1 MKRTN
6 YCGALRERDL
16 DKQAT
21 VMGWVA
27 TKRDMGG
34 IIFIDLRDRE
44 GTLQV
49 VFDLK
54 NLSEADFHTAEGLK
68 NESVIAVTGR
78 VRIRDEETYN
88 PRLETGTI
96 ELAAEKLEVLSAAK
110 QLPFSLE
117 DAKGVR
123 EDLRLKYRFLDLR
136 RKEMFSNLKFRHDL
150 VRVTENYLD
159 SQGFLSVETPM
170 LTKSTPEGARDYLVP
185 SRVHQGKF
193 YALPQ
198 SPQIFKQLL
207 MVGGIDKY
215 YQVARCFRDEDL
227 RADRQPEFTQVD
239 MELSFV
245 DQEDILQF
253 LEGLFKHIMQE
264 QMGIAIREPFLRL
277 TWTQAMDVYGSD
289 KPDLRFGLPIV
300 DVTEVARK
308 SNFSVFQSVIQKKGI
323 VRAINVVG
331 KADFTRSEIEHL
343 TEKAQSYGAKG
354 MAWIAYKEDGEIYS
368 ILTKYFS
375 EAVMQELLDRMQAK
389 PGDFILF
396 CADKLSTVRRTLG
409 GLRLDLAKM
418 LHLQDKTEYKFLFV
432 TDFPQFEYSEE
443 EGRYISTH
451 HPFTMPYPE
460 DVEYLL
466 SDPARVRAQAY
477 DVVLNGIELGS
488 GSIRIH
494 RQDVQEKMFRALG
507 FTDEQIESRF
517 GFMTNAFSYGTPPHG
532 GFAFGLDRLA
542 MQLLGAE
549 SLREVIA
556 FPKLKDASCP
566 LTDAPNVV
574 DPEQLEALGLFNPD
588 LFGQGEA
595 GEAGRAIQRAASP
608 QIDVDHVANLAK
620 LYLRPEEKAEMAKD
634 LQKIVA
640 FANQLSEIDTQNVPQ
655 TAHVVPQENVF
666 RADEVAPG
674 MDREAVL
681 QNAPAQDDGYFFV
694 PQVVE

>member
-1 MKRTN
+1 
-6 YCGALRERDL
+6 
-16 DKQAT
+16 
-21 VMGWVA
+21 
-27 TKRDMGG
+27 
-34 IIFIDLRDRE
+34 
-44 GTLQV
+44 
-49 VFDLK
+49 
-54 NLSEADFHTAEGLK
+54 
-68 NESVIAVTGR
+68 
-78 VRIRDEETYN
+78 
-88 PRLETGTI
+88 
-96 ELAAEKLEVLSAAK
+96 
-110 QLPFSLE
+110 
-117 DAKGVR
+117 
-123 EDLRLKYRFLDLR
+123 
-136 RKEMFSNLKFRHDL
+136 
-150 VRVTENYLD
+150 
-159 SQGFLSVETPM
+159 
-170 LTKSTPEGARDYLVP
+170 
-185 SRVHQGKF
+185 
-193 YALPQ
+193 
-198 SPQIFKQLL
+198 
-207 MVGGIDKY
+207 
-215 YQVARCFRDEDL
+215 
-227 RADRQPEFTQVD
+227 
-239 MELSFV
+239 
-245 DQEDILQF
+245 
-253 LEGLFKHIMQE
+253 
-264 QMGIAIREPFLRL
+264 
-277 TWTQAMDVYGSD
+277 
-289 KPDLRFGLPIV
+289 
-300 DVTEVARK
+300 
-308 SNFSVFQSVIQKKGI
+308 
-323 VRAINVVG
+323 
-331 KADFTRSEIEHL
+331 
-343 TEKAQSYGAKG
+343 
-354 MAWIAYKEDGEIYS
+354 
-368 ILTKYFS
+368 
-375 EAVMQELLDRMQAK
+375 MQELLDRMQAK

-620 LYLRPEEKAEMAKD
+620 LSLRPEEKAEMAKD